1 MIPRSSI
8 RTLGRV
14 RKTARLTAPGLW
26 IGLNHERNRSPG
38 RYKLLEIRALRRA
51 ARCPQENPMLPRRS
65 LGWPITLGVVM
76 IVLLVALLVGWVLVV
91 VVAANR
97 TSGSGYWWAILA
109 VGATFLG
116 LVLVGVVLYLLLS
129 IKEIRLSQRQSNF
142 IDSVTHELKS
152 PLASLKLYVQTL
164 SRRNVTETQQA
175 DFHRFMLEDL
185 ERLDSLINHMLDTA
199 RLNMT
204 LPADET
210 TDVELSNI
218 LRTCAKTAAMHYR
231 LPDEAIKLELVPA
244 VVRAQ
249 PMDVEIVFRNLIDNA
264 IKYSGDKPEVTV
276 QSWVAGGGTVV
287 TRIIDN
293 GPGIPIN
300 LRRKI
305 FGRFFRIG
313 SELERSKTG
322 TGLGL
327 FIVRTLVKRMR
338 GRINVRGRGA
348 QPGSV
353 FEVELPGHT
362 AVPQQS
368 AA

>member
-1 MIPRSSI
+1 M
-8 RTLGRV
+8 
-14 RKTARLTAPGLW
+14 LT
-26 IGLNHERNRSPG
+26 
-38 RYKLLEIRALRRA
+38 
-51 ARCPQENPMLPRRS
+51 RRS

-76 IVLLVALLVGWVLVV
+76 IVLLVALTIGWVLVV

-97 TSGSGYWWAILA
+97 TSSSGYWWAILA
-109 VGATFLG
+109 VGTTFLG
-116 LVLVGVVLYLLLS
+116 LVLVGVVLYLLIS
-129 IKEIRLSQRQSNF
+129 IKEIRLNQRQSNF

-152 PLASLKLYVQTL
+152 PLASLKLCVQTL
-164 SRRNVTETQQA
+164 ARRNVTEAQQA

-199 RLNMT
+199 RLN
-204 LPADET
+204 LAPLADET
-210 TDVELSNI
+210 VDVELSNV
-218 LRTCAKTAAMHYR
+218 LRSCAKTACTHYR
-231 LPDEAIKLELVPA
+231 LVDEAIKLELTPA

-249 PMDVEIVFRNLIDNA
+249 PIDVEIVFRNLIDNA
-264 IKYSGDKPEVTV
+264 LKYSGESPEVTV

-300 LRRKI
+300 LRQKI

-338 GRINVRGRGA
+338 GKVTVRGRGG
-348 QPGSV
+348 QSGSV
-353 FEVELPGHT
+353 FEVELPGHE
-362 AVPQQS
+362 VVQEQS